1 MHSRAAALRYSTDV
15 NRDIIVYCSCT
26 FILGL
31 VIGSLLI
38 GPHLAKSQPAAP
50 AVEGGAPRSSAAA
63 EDGGPPQTMNAV
75 REQIATLKD
84 RIEKNPNDAE
94 ALAQLGDMYM
104 DAAKFPEAIGYLGRA
119 LAIRE
124 DPNVRIDLGICY
136 KQNGQMNESLTAFKR
151 AADEA
156 PGQWQPLYNEA
167 IVLGEM
173 KRFDEARSLAA
184 KLKAM
189 RPDDP
194 EVQRLGQTL
203 ATAK

>member
-1 MHSRAAALRYSTDV
+1 M

-38 GPHLAKSQPAAP
+38 GPHLAQKSAP
-50 AVEGGAPRSSAAA
+50 APVQSAAEGGGAPL
-63 EDGGPPQTMNAV
+63 GGPPPAQAPDGQQTMGAV
-75 REQIATLKD
+75 REQVARLKD
-84 RIEKNPNDAE
+84 QIDKNPRDVE
-94 ALAQLGDMYM
+94 ALTQLGDMYM
-104 DAAKFPEAIGYLGRA
+104 DAAKFPEAIGYLQRA
-119 LAIRE
+119 LALRE
-124 DPNVRIDLGICY
+124 DPNVRIDLGICL
-136 KQNGQMNESLTAFKR
+136 KQNGQMNESLAAFKR

-194 EVQRLGQTL
+194 EVQRLDQTL
-203 ATAK
+203 ATAR